1 MAKKVRTR
9 ADWKVELMA
18 PSPTGP
24 ASTASR
30 TPMRF
35 RGRKRGPALATGP
48 GPPQP
53 GSRAA
58 AEPQSRGPCVCLA
71 MRSQGQAPA
80 CLRGTRAGVEHTR
93 RGDDFFPRL
102 TEGREEPVGGGEW
115 WEPKGVSGLQGA
127 AGVGRTQGPRAPGR
141 FPELLGAG
149 SAARRR
155 AGMWPELACWRS
167 RPPPKALLSSAC
179 ARAGWCSNGGLRRD

>member
-1 MAKKVRTR
+1 
-9 ADWKVELMA
+9 MA

-24 ASTASR
+24 ASTVSR
-30 TPMRF
+30 APLRF
-35 RGRKRGPALATGP
+35 RGRKRGPALATRP

-53 GSRAA
+53 GARAA
-58 AEPQSRGPCVCLA
+58 AEPLSRGPRVCLG

-80 CLRGTRAGVEHTR
+80 SLRGTRAGVEHTR
-93 RGDDFFPRL
+93 RGDDYFRRL

-115 WEPKGVSGLQGA
+115 WEPKGASGLQGA
-127 AGVGRTQGPRAPGR
+127 VGVGRTQGPRAPGR

-155 AGMWPELACWRS
+155 GGEAAGRDVAGTCLLEVPAS
-167 RPPPKALLSSAC
+167 SDALLSSAR
-179 ARAGWCSNGGLRRD
+179 ARAGWCSNGRLRRG